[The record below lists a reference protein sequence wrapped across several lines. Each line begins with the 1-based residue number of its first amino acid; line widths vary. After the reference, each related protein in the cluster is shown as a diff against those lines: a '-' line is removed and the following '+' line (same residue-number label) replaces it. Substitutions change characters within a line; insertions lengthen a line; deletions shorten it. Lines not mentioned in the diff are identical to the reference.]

1 MCIIALWQAN
11 DACSSFVQVFR
22 QESLVEELLIE
33 MDLTWTGNQKFQLQV
48 WAAWLLSTLDSQDQ
62 LATAATVVG
71 TPALSALQHFE

>member
-48 WAAWLLSTLDSQDQ
+48 WAA
-62 LATAATVVG
+62 
-71 TPALSALQHFE
+71 